1 MQQEEVRLEGFA
13 DSLKGSKLYCVG
25 SPNRLPGLVQSRLA
39 ILDTEVAHRGRKIL
53 FLQEG
58 RAEASWLLRMK
69 WDAIFVIHDTLDLR
83 LGLTYVSNTVKP
95 ARLVWVGGEPSQQV
109 FAALAKVEGLTLV
122 GFGTVAPKNADWTA
136 IFWTHDSAYDTV
148 ESAVEMRLG
157 QPATNKYNLRS
168 VLREIQAS
176 EVGLVWSCIG
186 DSDKRGSLY
195 WFDPA
200 EGAVGGQLYSS
211 AEAAELLRSIAD
223 SIGAGR

>member
-1 MQQEEVRLEGFA
+1 
-13 DSLKGSKLYCVG
+13 
-25 SPNRLPGLVQSRLA
+25 
-39 ILDTEVAHRGRKIL
+39 
-53 FLQEG
+53 
-58 RAEASWLLRMK
+58 MK